1 MFLNQF
7 TDLLIMIFYPVAIS
21 NILTGTQLQPDDV
34 TILSDLY
41 RNSEPPPIA
50 LLRSP
55 AIFDLFIN
63 YLFIPQQASNMNQD
77 QKSKCVW
84 LFGYAA
90 CVWEDWDVHGNRIS
104 IDRQEAE
111 IEDTARAIENASN
124 LLLEKEGTM
133 HILGE
138 LPTLFKCIRYPSV
151 GLGVLRWVEATTTPK
166 YLEKQVCD
174 RSSV

>member
-1 MFLNQF
+1 M
-7 TDLLIMIFYPVAIS
+7 
-21 NILTGTQLQPDDV
+21 
-34 TILSDLY
+34 
-41 RNSEPPPIA
+41 
-50 LLRSP
+50 
-55 AIFDLFIN
+55 
-63 YLFIPQQASNMNQD
+63 
-77 QKSKCVW
+77 
-84 LFGYAA
+84 
-90 CVWEDWDVHGNRIS
+90 HGNRIS